1 MKKILLCI
9 VSILVVAFCSNAEET
24 KAPDF
29 ALKNPDGKVIKL
41 SDFRGKVVVLNFW
54 GTWCPPCRQ
63 ELPDFVRVYN
73 NYRNKGMEI
82 LGIAVNSKESE
93 VKAMIAEY
101 KITYPVCMGDPKVES
116 LYGGIRAVPTTIIID
131 RKGNIV
137 SRKIGIIREKE
148 FEEILKQLL

>member
-1 MKKILLCI
+1 
-9 VSILVVAFCSNAEET
+9 
-24 KAPDF
+24 
-29 ALKNPDGKVIKL
+29 
-41 SDFRGKVVVLNFW
+41 
-54 GTWCPPCRQ
+54 
-63 ELPDFVRVYN
+63 
-73 NYRNKGMEI
+73 MEI